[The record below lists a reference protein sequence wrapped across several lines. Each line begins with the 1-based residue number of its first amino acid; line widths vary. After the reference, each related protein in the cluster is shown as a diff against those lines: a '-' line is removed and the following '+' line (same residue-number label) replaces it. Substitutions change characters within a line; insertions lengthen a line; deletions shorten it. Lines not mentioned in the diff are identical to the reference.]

1 MSAERKKIE
10 STIPR
15 QFQLDQSSSNEI
27 TKDLEK
33 KKNTSRPNI
42 DHMLK
47 RIISER
53 KKEKKSALA
62 MMALGI
68 CIMAIISLYF
78 TQGL

>member
-10 STIPR
+10 STIPS

-62 MMALGI
+62 MMTLGI
-68 CIMAIISLYF
+68 CIMAIVTLYF